1 MANEIGKTGAE
12 RATENAMADA
22 AELANASDGA
32 IVATAEMSGVA
43 LGDDLELLTLN
54 QGFDVLIDWKSA
66 LHVYGSDEPLIRA
79 TAYFTGGSPDDERR
93 FWREMG
99 AAVKKAELL
108 KAELEKFLT
117 VAHRF
122 PKPRPF

>member
-1 MANEIGKTGAE
+1 MADEIGKAGAE
-12 RATENAMADA
+12 RATENAMADVA
-22 AELANASDGA
+22 DLVNTPGA
-32 IVATAEMSGVA
+32 VFATAEVSGVA

-54 QGFDVLIDWKSA
+54 QGLDVLIEWKSS

-79 TAYFTGGSPDDERR
+79 TAYFTGDSPDDERR

-108 KAELEKFLT
+108 KADLEKFLT